1 MRYLALVVIVIAL
14 AASAVFAQSAAE
26 PPVCDGAQE
35 YYDSLKAGDDID
47 AIVLEAI
54 TGRTTSRVN
63 SIEEIKAYADE
74 LLTGDFPTCAARA
87 VGLYSTGLTVLSMAL
102 EDYLDE
108 DTLNGSR
115 QNLLAVQ
122 YIGEWRGYMR
132 AIGVEVETAGRTAT
146 FK

>member
-1 MRYLALVVIVIAL
+1 MRYLALLVLVIAL
-14 AASAVFAQSAAE
+14 AASAVFAQSEA
-26 PPVCDGAQE
+26 VCEGTQE
-35 YYDSLKAGDDID
+35 YYDSLKTGDDID